1 MTYEQARA
9 FIEITKQYG
18 SILGLD
24 SIRNL
29 MEELGNMQEQLPCI
43 HIAGTNGKG
52 SVGAFLSAILTENG
66 YRVGRYQSPAVFC
79 QREIYRIGEEI
90 ISKEDYGNIMEP
102 VQKACERLVEAGK
115 PHPTSFE
122 VETAA
127 AFLCFYQK
135 QCDMVLL
142 EVGMG
147 GIEDA
152 TNIIEKPL
160 CSVITA
166 VGMDHMQFLGNTLTE
181 IAKAKAGIIKKG
193 CSVVALAQEKEVERV
208 IEDTAQRKGADLTF
222 AQWKEIKAEF
232 TEEGM
237 GLYHPRYGNLMTQL
251 RGSYQKQ
258 NLVLALEVLDVLAR
272 KGYGTELEKV
282 RTGVERACWEGRFE
296 RILKE
301 PEVII
306 DGAHNPAAAEQL
318 FSSIQNYFTNRKII
332 YIIGVLA
339 DKEHGK
345 MLERLL
351 PLAQTAYLVTPDN
364 PRALRAEKLA
374 EEAEIYREQIHV
386 EESVE
391 DALEKAV
398 EEAKREDG
406 VVIAWGSLSYLGEI
420 RESIGKYR

>member
-9 FIEITKQYG
+9 FIETTKQYG

-160 CSVITA
+160 CLSLI
-166 VGMDHMQFLGNTLTE
+166 H
-181 IAKAKAGIIKKG
+181 I
-193 CSVVALAQEKEVERV
+193 S
-208 IEDTAQRKGADLTF
+208 
-222 AQWKEIKAEF
+222 
-232 TEEGM
+232 
-237 GLYHPRYGNLMTQL
+237 
-251 RGSYQKQ
+251 
-258 NLVLALEVLDVLAR
+258 
-272 KGYGTELEKV
+272 
-282 RTGVERACWEGRFE
+282 
-296 RILKE
+296 E
-301 PEVII
+301 PTR
-306 DGAHNPAAAEQL
+306 P
-318 FSSIQNYFTNRKII
+318 Y
-332 YIIGVLA
+332 
-339 DKEHGK
+339 
-345 MLERLL
+345 
-351 PLAQTAYLVTPDN
+351 
-364 PRALRAEKLA
+364 
-374 EEAEIYREQIHV
+374 
-386 EESVE
+386 
-391 DALEKAV
+391 
-398 EEAKREDG
+398 
-406 VVIAWGSLSYLGEI
+406 
-420 RESIGKYR
+420 